1 MSVIDISWWQLSLAA
16 GLVLVLALLA
26 WQARLGIS
34 RSLLVASARTVAQL
48 FLIGLVLELLFSV
61 GTLLWVSLMALVM
74 LLLAGRE
81 VMARQQRRFSGG
93 WAYCIGTASMFVS
106 SFSVAVITLLVLVG
120 PDPWYRP
127 QYAIPLLGMLL
138 GNTMTGVALS
148 LDRLT
153 ETAWQQRAQIEN
165 RLMLGQNW
173 KQALGP
179 IQRDA
184 MRAGMMP
191 SINAM
196 AAAGIISLPGMMTGQ
211 ILAGAAPALA
221 VKYQILIMLIITLG
235 SGCGVM
241 LAVVAG
247 SWRLFDQRQRLRM
260 DRLVK
265 RAE

>member
-1 MSVIDISWWQLSLAA
+1 MSVINISWWQLSLAA

-106 SFSVAVITLLVLVG
+106 SFSIAVITLLVLVG

-165 RLMLGQNW
+165 RLMLGQ
-173 KQALGP
+173 G
-179 IQRDA
+179 
-184 MRAGMMP
+184 
-191 SINAM
+191 
-196 AAAGIISLPGMMTGQ
+196 
-211 ILAGAAPALA
+211 
-221 VKYQILIMLIITLG
+221 LG
-235 SGCGVM
+235 SHS
-241 LAVVAG
+241 A
-247 SWRLFDQRQRLRM
+247 
-260 DRLVK
+260 
-265 RAE
+265 